1 MSRQARRRV
10 LPSEHQRRLSRRRQ
24 VCTRALGWYSGSAA
38 TVDRRPQTI
47 TLMICNYSAKEDLE
61 YFACARDWGVLHNHN
76 SRDYNTLHLV
86 SINSMSRCDNAGE
99 NGVTRLAK
107 VRCPTG
113 LGFDIDRQTC
123 DWKKNVKNCKELSSK
138 FRVPTGESQPPNNP
152 LSPYKLCYFA
162 FVSLFISTR
171 TYLPNLYIYIS
182 C

>member
-1 MSRQARRRV
+1 
-10 LPSEHQRRLSRRRQ
+10 
-24 VCTRALGWYSGSAA
+24 
-38 TVDRRPQTI
+38 
-47 TLMICNYSAKEDLE
+47 MICNYSAKEDLE
-61 YFACARDWGVLHNHN
+61 YFAYARDWGVLHNYN

-138 FRVPTGESQPPNNP
+138 FRVPSGESQPPNNP
-152 LSPYKLCYFA
+152 LSPYNLCYFA

-171 TYLPNLYIYIS
+171 TYLPNLYIYLS